1 MQKKFILVL
10 KRALKAPMKLIKKLY
25 GRNHQP
31 KQQSCERVQ
40 RDPCILRENHIRCA
54 KRPKVPTESSV
65 PVMSS
70 VPRVPAM
77 SSVPNVPMESSNV
90 PVKSSNVPVKSS
102 NVTVESSIAQV
113 IIKPIV
119 IIKSSVRQVVTPSAT
134 ASVSERVEFYIKLGQ
149 QPKKLHRPIKHV
161 SPAIQEIVARIEALK
176 RTTPERPQKRMSE
189 KIGAMVRI
197 IEGISKK
204 PAIALPEAEELAL
217 DEFFSW
223 AMVPMLRLDDFF
235 AWAQVPVLDLDVFFA
250 KAEIKR
256 LQVDEF
262 FTETDDDEEESQVKV
277 EQVKT
282 VPRSCSFDTLQIT
295 TRGSPH
301 SHSCPELFMLMA

>member
-31 KQQSCERVQ
+31 KPQPCERVQ

-65 PVMSS
+65 P
-70 VPRVPAM
+70 AM

-90 PVKSSNVPVKSS
+90 PVESSNVPVESS

-134 ASVSERVEFYIKLGQ
+134 ASVSERVEFYNKLGQ
-149 QPKKLHRPIKHV
+149 QPNKLHRPIKHV

-176 RTTPERPQKRMSE
+176 RATPERPQKRVSE
-189 KIGAMVRI
+189 KIGAMVRL
-197 IEGISKK
+197 IESINKK
-204 PAIALPEAEELAL
+204 PAIALPDAEELAL

-235 AWAQVPVLDLDVFFA
+235 AWAQVPMLDLDVFFA
-250 KAEIKR
+250 KAEIKC

-262 FTETDDDEEESQVKV
+262 FTESDDEEEESQVKV
-277 EQVKT
+277 EHVKT

-295 TRGSPH
+295 TRGSPY
-301 SHSCPELFMLMA
+301 SHSSPELLMLMA